1 MRVKKFLDGLPR
13 NFKSPED
20 DLQDEFLVPGLKL
33 CKHYRRNTA
42 WFRQSTLGIYAPS
55 IESIINNNS
64 KLDMLVSLTGNVDK
78 DIIVALEKTKSEESR
93 KKLIQRWGDQNIREI
108 TGLNIDPKN
117 KKLQHHVLTYL
128 LAQKIIEIRFAI
140 TRTDEEPDDENLFHE
155 KVGYMTF
162 DDDYRLAFL
171 GNFNESAGSI
181 KKHGERLLIFKSTK
195 ANDEEDINYFVNDID
210 KQWENKDPYTEV
222 HKVSEET
229 LDRVKEYSLTEEEI
243 IDLSK
248 RYRKPKKPEPP
259 IGDPTPPEDIESL
272 PRNVP
277 DIPETYKGNPF
288 KIGDHQKFALEKWG
302 ESNYQGILKH
312 ATGSGK
318 TITSIYGACKV
329 AEEGKNILIIGVP
342 YQSLADQW
350 VEELKMFNLYAI
362 KCYES
367 FSNWGLEAEK
377 QLSIFKAKPNDKSY
391 LLPLVVV
398 NKTLSSK
405 RFQELLIDIDK
416 DYLIFVG
423 DECHRYASED
433 ATKKLPNARYKLG
446 LSATPF
452 DEHEGSEPD
461 NQSLKDYFGDECDEF
476 SIADAM
482 RLGVLCNYEYHPIP
496 VHLTESE
503 YEKYQENQQKIFA
516 VSGDSDSEL
525 NMAAVSEMNR
535 TIGSAEEKFH
545 KLTELVKNKS
555 IQGRTIIFC
564 GDGSTEIDNETT
576 ELSASEEKDK
586 ERVNNI
592 LEQGKILRN
601 FFTSDQRPARRKA
614 ILKTFHENDVQCLI
628 SIRVLDEGIDV
639 PGVETAILMAS
650 TRNRRQFI
658 QRRGRVLRKSD
669 DKSIAIIFDM
679 VCLPPKGI
687 NKSSIVDGEILR
699 IAEMMDVCENKELS
713 INLIRKLRDRYNL
726 KEETVEKLNLIK

>member
-55 IESIINNNS
+55 IESIIKNNA

-78 DIIVALEKTKSEESR
+78 DIIVALEKTRNEESR

-162 DDDYRLAFL
+162 DDDYRRAFL

-259 IGDPTPPEDIESL
+259 IPDPTPPEDIESL
-272 PRNVP
+272 PLNVP
-277 DIPETYKGNPF
+277 HIPETYKGKPF
-288 KIGDHQKFALEKWG
+288 QPGAHQTRALNAWV
-302 ESNYQGILKH
+302 NNDYLGILEH

-318 TITSIYGACKV
+318 TITAIYGLCRLTEDSKKI
-329 AEEGKNILIIGVP
+329 GIISVP

-350 VEELKMFNLYAI
+350 VEELKMFNLSPI
-362 KCYES
+362 KCYEK
-367 FSNWGLEAEK
+367 FTNWGLKAE
-377 QLSIFKAKPNDKSY
+377 QEIARFKMKDPEESF
-391 LLPLVVV
+391 LLPIVVV
-398 NKTLSSK
+398 NKTLHSEK
-405 RFQELLIDIDK
+405 FQDLLKLLNMKEVI
-416 DYLIFVG
+416 YVA
-423 DECHRYASED
+423 DECHRYA
-433 ATKKLPNARYKLG
+433 KI
-446 LSATPF
+446 
-452 DEHEGSEPD
+452 EG
-461 NQSLKDYFGDECDEF
+461 
-476 SIADAM
+476 
-482 RLGVLCNYEYHPIP
+482 
-496 VHLTESE
+496 
-503 YEKYQENQQKIFA
+503 
-516 VSGDSDSEL
+516 
-525 NMAAVSEMNR
+525 
-535 TIGSAEEKFH
+535 
-545 KLTELVKNKS
+545 
-555 IQGRTIIFC
+555 
-564 GDGSTEIDNETT
+564 
-576 ELSASEEKDK
+576 
-586 ERVNNI
+586 
-592 LEQGKILRN
+592 
-601 FFTSDQRPARRKA
+601 
-614 ILKTFHENDVQCLI
+614 
-628 SIRVLDEGIDV
+628 
-639 PGVETAILMAS
+639 TA
-650 TRNRRQFI
+650 
-658 QRRGRVLRKSD
+658 K
-669 DKSIAIIFDM
+669 
-679 VCLPPKGI
+679 
-687 NKSSIVDGEILR
+687 
-699 IAEMMDVCENKELS
+699 
-713 INLIRKLRDRYNL
+713 
-726 KEETVEKLNLIK
+726 